1 MTTPIKI
8 NQAADHVGQDVTLT
22 GWVQKRADKGKLQF
36 ISLRD
41 GSGTMQCVVF
51 KKNLPEE
58 QFDAARHITLE
69 SAVSISGNLRAEPRA
84 PPGLRPSTDRHSGPQ
99 QVRL

>member
-1 MTTPIKI
+1 MPVSLKI
-8 NQAADHVGQDVTLT
+8 SNAADHVGQDVTLT

-69 SAVSISGNLRAEPRA
+69 SAVSISGSEVSSPAT
-84 PPGLRPSTDRHSGPQ
+84 PGGAAIFTL
-99 QVRL
+99 